1 MFRAG
6 FGSILIGWI
15 LLGAALAQPGR
26 GFGPPAE
33 WQRKAQPLLREGKL
47 QDALAIYRQELKNS
61 PDSPSA
67 NNAAGTVL
75 DLMGKGA
82 EARRYFQKAIDTAPN
97 PQAKANAERAMAMSY
112 AFEGDCGNTVSYE
125 QRVFDYWKTRETA
138 EPGNAFYQEGE
149 MANEAARVCI
159 DSGDFATAEKWY
171 RAGREA
177 GLKEPG
183 IAPGRKALW
192 EFRTGHA
199 LARLA
204 ARRGNK
210 AEAEQHVA
218 AAKSALAQIE
228 AADAQLYRQQ
238 SAFLPYLTGYIAYY
252 TGEYQAALADLRKA
266 NTNDAFIQCLLGM
279 TYEKL
284 GQRDQAMEQYRKAS
298 TVTVHNPPAAFAKR
312 FTRQYVRD

>member
-6 FGSILIGWI
+6 LRSILIGSMV
-15 LLGAALAQPGR
+15 LGAAIAQPGR
-26 GFGPPAE
+26 GGPQAE

-47 QDALAIYRQELKNS
+47 QEALVIYQEELKNS
-61 PDSPSA
+61 PDSPAA
-67 NNAAGTVL
+67 NNAAGIVF

-82 EARRYFQKAIDTAPN
+82 EARRRFQKAIDTAPN
-97 PQAKANAERAMAMSY
+97 SQAKANADRAMAMSY
-112 AFEGDCGNTVSYE
+112 AFEGDCGNTVKYE
-125 QRVFDYWKTRETA
+125 QEVFDYWKTRESA

-159 DSGDFATAEKWY
+159 DSGDFATAEKRY

-177 GLKEPG
+177 GLREPG

-192 EFRTGHA
+192 EFRTEHA

-210 AEAEQHVA
+210 EEAEKHVA
-218 AAKSALAQIE
+218 AAKSALSQIE

-252 TGEYQAALADLRKA
+252 TGDYQTALADLQKA

-284 GQRDQAMEQYRKAS
+284 GQKDQALEQYRKGS
-298 TVTVHNPPAAFAKR
+298 LVTAHNPPAAFAKR
-312 FTRQYVRD
+312 FTRRYVRG